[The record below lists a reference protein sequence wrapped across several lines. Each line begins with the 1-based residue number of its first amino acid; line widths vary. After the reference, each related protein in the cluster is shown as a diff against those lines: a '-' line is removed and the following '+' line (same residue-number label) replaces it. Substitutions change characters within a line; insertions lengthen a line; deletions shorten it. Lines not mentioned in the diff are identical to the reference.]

1 MKIED
6 NFTIPRCIGYARV
19 STIGQ
24 KEDGASI
31 DVQKTKILEKIQEM
45 RGELVEDI
53 FVDNGRSG
61 TNMNRPGLTA
71 MLARCSKKGI
81 SHLVILDSSR
91 LSRETRD
98 YLTIRAALAKYKVE
112 IVALTGISS

>member
-81 SHLVILDSSR
+81 SHLVILTVLGYPER
-91 LSRETRD
+91 LET
-98 YLTIRAALAKYKVE
+98 I
-112 IVALTGISS
+112 